1 MALWK
6 KEMKV
11 VKCNTRKILLTR
23 HRSSH
28 PPALSLQLPPPFL
41 FTSHPSTKVQELRN
55 WRTWYSTEHKEF
67 IPKPRGGNK
76 GDLKEV
82 LKYPPSPSLII
93 QSDQMQAQG
102 LVPEQKWHNSVS
114 LGPICLFK
122 SLSQVLL
129 SPLSPTTQDL
139 HTHSSHTHHQK
150 APSLKVLL
158 VWLVFHPWQLK
169 RG

>member
-11 VKCNTRKILLTR
+11 VKCNTRKVLLTR

-41 FTSHPSTKVQELRN
+41 FTSHPSTNVEELRN

-76 GDLKEV
+76 GDLKGSPEV
-82 LKYPPSPSLII
+82 PTLPQSHYTKRPNAGPRTSSWAAMAQFSVIRPHLSIQVTFTSPPSPTI
-93 QSDQMQAQG
+93 
-102 LVPEQKWHNSVS
+102 PHH
-114 LGPICLFK
+114 
-122 SLSQVLL
+122 
-129 SPLSPTTQDL
+129 TDL
-139 HTHSSHTHHQK
+139 HTHSSHTHTPPEGSQ
-150 APSLKVLL
+150 S
-158 VWLVFHPWQLK
+158 
-169 RG
+169 